1 MFRVQTAKIKDTL
14 SKAALKIRDKLIES
28 VETWC
33 NNGVNTIFETYS
45 AMQERIMTIPQ
56 NEKELVS
63 IKEFIKVS
71 RDVTQI
77 ALQEQLKEINKH
89 WELLDEFN
97 YQYKEDDIERT
108 FSIKMWPMQIGNVIT
123 DGNSDIQV

>member
-28 VETWC
+28 VESWC
-33 NNGVNTIFETYS
+33 NNSVNTIQETYF
-45 AMQERIMTIPQ
+45 AMQERISTIPQ
-56 NEKELVS
+56 NEKELVA

-77 ALQEQLKEINKH
+77 TLQE
-89 WELLDEFN
+89 
-97 YQYKEDDIERT
+97 
-108 FSIKMWPMQIGNVIT
+108 
-123 DGNSDIQV
+123 

>member
-1 MFRVQTAKIKDTL
+1 
-14 SKAALKIRDKLIES
+14 
-28 VETWC
+28 
-33 NNGVNTIFETYS
+33 
-45 AMQERIMTIPQ
+45 MQERIMTIPQ

>member
-33 NNGVNTIFETYS
+33 NNNVNQIQDTYI
-45 AMQERIMTIPQ
+45 AMQERISTVPQ

-63 IKEFIKVS
+63 IREFIKVS
-71 RDVTQI
+71 RDVTQVQ
-77 ALQEQLKEINKH
+77 LQEQLKEVNRH
-89 WELLDEFN
+89 WELLDEFS
-97 YQYKEDDIERT
+97 YHYKEDDIERT
-108 FSIKMWPMQIGNVIT
+108 LMQKIWPMQIGNVIS
-123 DGNSDIQV
+123 DGNSEI

>member
-1 MFRVQTAKIKDTL
+1 VQTAKIKDTL